1 MANVTGGDLHRLW
14 RVSEVHLP
22 RIADAF
28 FDASRTL
35 GGATGDQSAFP
46 ADDVGSPGT
55 GFLVS
60 SVGGAWE
67 ELRFTM
73 QALLTHMGDVV
84 VEASQGVRV
93 ATEVFNRTD
102 SENAEGIL
110 EAYHREYGNS
120 DVNSLPPAPGAADYP
135 VRPASAS

>member
-28 FDASRTL
+28 YDASQAL
-35 GGATGDQSAFP
+35 GGAAGDRSAFP

-73 QALLTHMGDVV
+73 QAVLTHMGDVV
-84 VEASQGVRV
+84 VETAQGVRV

-102 SENAEGIL
+102 GENAEGIL
-110 EAYHREYGNS
+110 EAYHREFGNT
-120 DVNSLPPAPGAADYP
+120 DANSLPPAPLSSDYP
-135 VRPASAS
+135 VRPS

>member
-28 FDASRTL
+28 YDASQTL
-35 GGATGDQSAFP
+35 GGAVGDRSAFP
-46 ADDVGSPGT
+46 ADDAGSPGT

-73 QALLTHMGDVV
+73 QAILTHMGDVV
-84 VEASQGVRV
+84 VETARGVRV

-102 SENAEGIL
+102 DENAEGIL
-110 EAYHREYGNS
+110 EAYHREHGNT
-120 DVNSLPPAPGAADYP
+120 DVNSLPPAPWSPEYP
-135 VRPASAS
+135 VRPS